1 MYKNTTTK
9 RKKSRI
15 PLRTFLFFFCSAGIL
30 VDASLS
36 GAENEQKPPVA
47 SGQYHAIIPRDAEP
61 VLVYDGSVEKP
72 ELTFTEGPSWM
83 DGKLYFSN
91 YYMFWK
97 KWRSSDEGGLRVIHP
112 DGSQLV
118 LNQNVQTC
126 GTIPLANGNLAV
138 CDLIARAVVEMSP
151 EGKIVRTL
159 ADSYDGKRFGRPND
173 LVTDARG
180 GIYFTDPNNAPK
192 GKEKQPGNAIY
203 YIDPEGTL
211 TKLTG
216 WNEFGF
222 PNGCVLSPDGSTFY
236 VNDARGITVWK
247 YDVND
252 DGTLANKQPFTE
264 ILLPEDRRTRKNPRS
279 DADGMTVDTL
289 GNLYIAT
296 PMGIQIYDKNGES
309 TGVIVYPKP
318 PSNCIF
324 GGEDMQTLYATC
336 RDCIYSIRTKVKG
349 LKYPPGK
356 NQF

>member
-1 MYKNTTTK
+1 MYKNTNAK
-9 RKKSRI
+9 RGEMKIPFRI
-15 PLRTFLFFFCSAGIL
+15 LLYFLCSAGIFMDTL
-30 VDASLS
+30 FAD
-36 GAENEQKPPVA
+36 AENEQKPA
-47 SGQYHAIIPRDAEP
+47 AGSEQYHAIIPRDAEP

-138 CDLIARAVVEMSP
+138 CDLIACAVVEMSP
-151 EGKIVRTL
+151 DGKIVRTL
-159 ADSYDGKRFGRPND
+159 ADKYEGQRFGRPND

-203 YIDPEGTL
+203 YIDPAGTL
-211 TKLTG
+211 TKLTD

-222 PNGCVLSPDGSTFY
+222 PNGCVLSPDGRTFY
-236 VNDARGITVWK
+236 VNDSQSISVWK

-252 DGTLANKQPFTE
+252 DGTLANKQPFAE
-264 ILLPEDRRTRKNPRS
+264 ILQPEDRRARKKPRS

-296 PMGIQIYDKNGES
+296 PMGIQIFDNNGES
-309 TGVIVYPKP
+309 IGVITFPKS

-336 RDCIYSIRTKVKG
+336 RDRIYSIRTKVKG
-349 LKYPPGK
+349 LAYPPG
-356 NQF
+356 